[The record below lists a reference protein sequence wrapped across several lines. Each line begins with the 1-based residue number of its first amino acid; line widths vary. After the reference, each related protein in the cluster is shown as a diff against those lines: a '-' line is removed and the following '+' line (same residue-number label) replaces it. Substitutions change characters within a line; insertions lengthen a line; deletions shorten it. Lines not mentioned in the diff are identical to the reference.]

1 MKSLIVAKTGQC
13 DNYCIYIASQYF
25 EERNLIRTIEQKCLL
40 KVKPFPVVNTMIIK
54 ADIQSNDA
62 IFKIVRRY

>member
-1 MKSLIVAKTGQC
+1 MGEFTKVKSNFKT
-13 DNYCIYIASQYF
+13 SQYF